1 MPTKIEALL
10 KSRRF
15 WTAVLGVVVVA
26 FKDVLGLDETETMT
40 VGGILITWIIGDS
53 VRETQPRGNNER
65 D

>member
-1 MPTKIEALL
+1 MPTKIETLL

-26 FKDVLGLDETETMT
+26 FKDVLGLDETETMA

-53 VRETQPRGNNER
+53 VRETQPKES
-65 D
+65 